1 MNFEVNLIFL
11 IKQFFLHDQNLVK
24 KLNYLENEKTF

>member
-11 IKQFFLHDQNLVK
+11 IKQFFPHDQNLVK
-24 KLNYLENEKTF
+24 KRNYLENEKTF